1 LTVHIGDDVDRQ
13 IVDAGNAVSVVRSWA
28 QPESL
33 RNTQA
38 HLKSGTFGLF
48 CRSADCHILISR
60 AKAFAGVCAMET
72 KSGQS
77 IVEMALLLPVMLMVL
92 FGIIEFGYLIFAYS
106 MVSQAARNG
115 AEAAAQL
122 PPYQTWLDLRNNP
135 PANYP
140 GFTADPCTRGIM
152 EAIRSDIVLFDG
164 TANEGRRIEDYVTIR
179 YPNGSQTRN
188 LSDRGPIEIEINY
201 PVRSITPLF
210 DMIGL
215 PNGTL
220 NLRVVQRRSI
230 ENLGVDPT
238 RPRGV
243 ACARD
248 INDWNQNFR
257 QP

>member
-1 LTVHIGDDVDRQ
+1 MK
-13 IVDAGNAVSVVRSWA
+13 
-28 QPESL
+28 P
-33 RNTQA
+33 
-38 HLKSGTFGLF
+38 
-48 CRSADCHILISR
+48 
-60 AKAFAGVCAMET
+60 

-77 IVEMALLLPVMLMVL
+77 IVEMALLLPVMLIVI

-122 PPYQTWLDLRNNP
+122 PPHQTWLDLRNNP

-140 GFTADPCTRGIM
+140 GFTADACVRGIM
-152 EAIRSDIVLFDG
+152 EAIRSDVVLFDG
-164 TANEGRRIEDYVTIR
+164 QANEGRRIEDYVIIR
-179 YPNGSQTRN
+179 YPNGGQTRN
-188 LSDRGPIEIEINY
+188 LNDRGPIEIEINY
-201 PVRSITPLF
+201 PVRGITPLF

-215 PNGTL
+215 DGTL
-220 NLRVVQRRSI
+220 NLRVVQRRSL

-238 RPRGV
+238 SPRGV

-248 INDWNQNFR
+248 VADWQDMQLSR

>member
-1 LTVHIGDDVDRQ
+1 MK
-13 IVDAGNAVSVVRSWA
+13 
-28 QPESL
+28 P
-33 RNTQA
+33 
-38 HLKSGTFGLF
+38 
-48 CRSADCHILISR
+48 
-60 AKAFAGVCAMET
+60 

-77 IVEMALLLPVMLMVL
+77 IVEMALLLPVMLIVI

-122 PPYQTWLDLRNNP
+122 PPHQTWLDLRNNP

-140 GFTADPCTRGIM
+140 GFTADACVRGIM
-152 EAIRSDIVLFDG
+152 EAIRSDVVLFDG
-164 TANEGRRIEDYVTIR
+164 QANEGRRIEDYVVIR
-179 YPNGSQTRN
+179 YPNGGQTRN
-188 LSDRGPIEIEINY
+188 LNDRGPIEIEINY
-201 PVRSITPLF
+201 PVRGITPLF

-215 PNGTL
+215 NGTL
-220 NLRVVQRRSI
+220 NLRVVQRRSL

-238 RPRGV
+238 SPRGV

-248 INDWNQNFR
+248 VADWQDMQLSR

>member
-1 LTVHIGDDVDRQ
+1 MK
-13 IVDAGNAVSVVRSWA
+13 
-28 QPESL
+28 P
-33 RNTQA
+33 
-38 HLKSGTFGLF
+38 
-48 CRSADCHILISR
+48 
-60 AKAFAGVCAMET
+60 

-77 IVEMALLLPVMLMVL
+77 IVEMALLLPVMLIVI

-122 PPYQTWLDLRNNP
+122 PPHQTWLDLRNNP

-140 GFTADPCTRGIM
+140 GFTADACVRGIM
-152 EAIRSDIVLFDG
+152 EAIRSDVVLFDG
-164 TANEGRRIEDYVTIR
+164 QANEGRRIEDYVVIR
-179 YPNGSQTRN
+179 YPNGGQTRN
-188 LSDRGPIEIEINY
+188 LNDRGPIEIEINY
-201 PVRSITPLF
+201 PVRGITPLF

-215 PNGTL
+215 DGTL
-220 NLRVVQRRSI
+220 NLRVVQRRSL

-238 RPRGV
+238 SPRGV

-248 INDWNQNFR
+248 VADWQDMQLSR